1 MTVRLTTL
9 PDELRGGAWPS
20 PVRAVRY
27 PVKSGNE
34 RDPRLYLPA
43 RSYDFVGNS
52 KGTATDKVE
61 EGAGKGRSVCPET
74 PGLHAGLQWYEQW
87 AVTPKG
93 ETNPEIISQL
103 ELSAVTR

>member
-34 RDPRLYLPA
+34 RDPHLYLPP
-43 RSYDFVGNS
+43 RSHDFVGNT
-52 KGTATDKVE
+52 KGPPSIRRMKERAK
-61 EGAGKGRSVCPET
+61 AGQY
-74 PGLHAGLQWYEQW
+74 A
-87 AVTPKG
+87 PKPLG
-93 ETNPEIISQL
+93 Y
-103 ELSAVTR
+103 TRAAMV

>member
-9 PDELRGGAWPS
+9 PNELRGGAWPS

-34 RDPRLYLPA
+34 RDPRLYLPS
-43 RSYDFVGNS
+43 RSHDFVGNT
-52 KGTATDKVE
+52 KGTAVDKTE

-74 PGLHAGLQWYEQW
+74 PGLH
-87 AVTPKG
+87 
-93 ETNPEIISQL
+93 EIISQWG
-103 ELSAVTR
+103 LSAVTR

>member
-61 EGAGKGRSVCPET
+61 EGASK
-74 PGLHAGLQWYEQW
+74 AGQY
-87 AVTPKG
+87 APKPLG
-93 ETNPEIISQL
+93 Y
-103 ELSAVTR
+103 TRAAMV